1 MNVIDSSH
9 PARSIAPRP
18 RASWTGPDQ
27 VAMVAA
33 RRAACVSRSF
43 ASSGTAL
50 IAASSPTVGFALI
63 SSIAWSVAATNAAT
77 ASCCSSSVF
86 VPAMSPGPGSGVIES
101 IRRIDGLLAVQLQ
114 LDRLVVD
121 EPGRGVDRALL
132 DGGRLGEIGV
142 LDDLDVVG
150 RQAGRRE
157 QRLEH
162 DPARAVAAGDADLLA
177 LEVGRGRDPGR
188 RLGEDDV
195 RELAVDRRD
204 VGDRDAVADRR
215 DDARPVAD
223 PDVDRALADERDEVR
238 VDLVLELDVE
248 AGIGVVAVLLRR
260 GRTGRTGRSGCSRAR
275 RPAPSG

>member
-1 MNVIDSSH
+1 MNVIDWSH
-9 PARSIAPRP
+9 PARSIAPSA
-18 RASWTGPDQ
+18 RASWIGPVQ
-27 VAMVAA
+27 VAMVA
-33 RRAACVSRSF
+33 SRSGRLRLPVVRQLGDGLDRGIEPDRRVRLDLDHRLERGRHERGDRVVLLVERLR
-43 ASSGTAL
+43 ARDE
-50 IAASSPTVGFALI
+50 
-63 SSIAWSVAATNAAT
+63 
-77 ASCCSSSVF
+77 
-86 VPAMSPGPGSGVIES
+86 PGPRQ
-101 IRRIDGLLAVQLQ
+101 RRDRVDLEDRDLLAVQLE
-114 LDRLVVD
+114 LDRLVVG
-121 EPGRGVDRALL
+121 EPGRGIDRAQL
-132 DGGRLGEIGV
+132 DGGRLGEVGV

-150 RQAGRRE
+150 RQPGRLE

-177 LEVGRGRDPGR
+177 LQVRRGADPGR

-275 RPAPSG
+275 RPASSG